1 MNSVKKGY
9 QPPFSITAKMIQL
22 VAEISENIGRLSTE
36 QEQIKALRLRRINR
50 IRTIHGSLAI
60 EGNLLDASQIA
71 AIIEGKRVIA
81 PIREIQEARNAILA
95 YEKLNHWYFTSEQ
108 NLLEA
113 HYVLMKGLLDN
124 AGSYRHSGVG
134 VMDGEK
140 VIHMAPQANRIPKL
154 MGDLFHWLGST
165 DIHPLIAS
173 CIFHYE
179 FEFIHP
185 FADGNGRIGR
195 LWQTLIL
202 SHWNPLFEFI
212 PVESLV
218 HEHQAHY
225 YQAINFSSQF
235 VDCAPFIEF
244 MLHMIRDAILTSTH
258 HATQQVKQLI
268 MVLEG
273 EMNRGQLQSA
283 LGLKDRN
290 SFRQRYLQSALA
302 EGLIEMSH
310 PEKPSSPSQ
319 HYRLTAKG
327 INLKNHHK

>member
-36 QEQIKALRLRRINR
+36 QEQIKAQRLRRINR

-140 VIHMAPQANRIPKL
+140 VIHQ
-154 MGDLFHWLGST
+154 
-165 DIHPLIAS
+165 
-173 CIFHYE
+173 
-179 FEFIHP
+179 
-185 FADGNGRIGR
+185 
-195 LWQTLIL
+195 
-202 SHWNPLFEFI
+202 
-212 PVESLV
+212 
-218 HEHQAHY
+218 
-225 YQAINFSSQF
+225 
-235 VDCAPFIEF
+235 
-244 MLHMIRDAILTSTH
+244 
-258 HATQQVKQLI
+258 ATQQVKQLI

-290 SFRQRYLQSALA
+290 SFRQRYLQPALA
-302 EGLIEMSH
+302 AGLIEMSH